1 MKKVFKG
8 KRFVN
13 VEETKQK
20 TAEAV
25 KGIKINKFKNCFEQW
40 RKSLDR
46 CMASNGEC
54 LDGNWSLNTHS
65 LFVYVR
71 IHTQF
76 L

>member
-1 MKKVFKG
+1 MKQ
-8 KRFVN
+8 N
-13 VEETKQK
+13 
-20 TAEAV
+20 TAEV
-25 KGIKINKFKNCFEQW
+25 LKSIKIGELKNYFEQW

>member
-8 KRFVN
+8 KRFAN

-25 KGIKINKFKNCFEQW
+25 IGIKMNKFKNCFEQW

-46 CMASNGEC
+46 CIASNGEYFE
-54 LDGNWSLNTHS
+54 GGWSLNM
-65 LFVYVR
+65 
-71 IHTQF
+71 
-76 L
+76 